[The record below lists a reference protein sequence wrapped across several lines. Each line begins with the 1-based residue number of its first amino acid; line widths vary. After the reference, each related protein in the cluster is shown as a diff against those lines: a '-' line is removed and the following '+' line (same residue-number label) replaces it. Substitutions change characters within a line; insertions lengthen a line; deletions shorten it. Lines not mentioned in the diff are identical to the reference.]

1 MMMSKMP
8 ALLQKR
14 RQNTIIAVQKILLAW
29 FKAEGRQLPWR
40 STSDH
45 YAIIVSEVMLQQTQ
59 VGRVVP
65 IYLSFLRRF
74 PTFETLAEASAA
86 DVIRSWAG
94 MGYNRR
100 AMNLQRASKQIV
112 ELYEGVLPDN
122 ITALR
127 GLPGI
132 GEYTAAALSCFALG
146 NEVAVIDTNVRR
158 VLGRIFH
165 GPNGAPSKELSN
177 TANQALPIGEAWSW
191 NQALMDLG
199 ASICSSRRPACLLC
213 PVRSDCKASG
223 AFMGPNGILTETQSP
238 YKNKREKFEDS
249 TRYYRGRIVAHLRGL
264 AEGESHSLEMLG
276 SMVKLNYTI
285 DDESWLL
292 ILLDG
297 LQHDGLV
304 VLSGDVPNVTVALP
318 S

>member
-1 MMMSKMP
+1 M
-8 ALLQKR
+8 
-14 RQNTIIAVQKILLAW
+14 TAVQKALLAW

-59 VGRVVP
+59 VERVIP

-74 PTFETLAEASAA
+74 PTFDILADASAA
-86 DVIRSWAG
+86 DVIKSWAG

-100 AMNLQRASKQIV
+100 VMNLQRAAKQIV
-112 ELYEGVLPDN
+112 EMHEGVLPDN

-127 GLPGI
+127 SLPGV

-158 VLGRIFH
+158 VLGRIFY
-165 GPNGAPSKELSN
+165 GPEGAPNKELSI
-177 TANQALPIGEAWSW
+177 TANQVLPIDEAWSW

-199 ASICSSRRPACLLC
+199 ATICSSRRPACLLC

-223 AFMGPNGILTETQSP
+223 TFTAPNGILAEAQEP
-238 YKNKREKFEDS
+238 YKRKRERFEDS

-264 AEGESHSLEMLG
+264 AEGESCSLEMLG
-276 SMVKLNYTI
+276 PEVKSNYTT

-304 VLSGDVPNVTVALP
+304 VVSGDVSNAAVALP